1 MQDIFKINEK
11 NGLFFTR
18 CSNQENQVYMLLTRI
33 LADWLFIFLVFIL
46 ASLLLPAYNS
56 NRSS

>member
-1 MQDIFKINEK
+1 
-11 NGLFFTR
+11 
-18 CSNQENQVYMLLTRI
+18 MLLTRI
-33 LADWLFIFLVFIL
+33 LAGWLFIFLVFIL